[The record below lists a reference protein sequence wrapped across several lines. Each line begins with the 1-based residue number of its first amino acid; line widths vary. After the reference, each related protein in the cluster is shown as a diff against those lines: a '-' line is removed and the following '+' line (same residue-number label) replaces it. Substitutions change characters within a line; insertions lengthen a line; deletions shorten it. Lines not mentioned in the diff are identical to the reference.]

1 VSITSLWLGWLF
13 AALLGV
19 RHASEPDHLAAVSTL
34 LTDPHNAGGPRR
46 SALLGAVWGLGHSVA
61 LLVVGGLLL
70 CLRLQ
75 MPGRIAD
82 GCELLVAAML
92 LALGMR
98 SLRRAYLCAREQ
110 QHAHAGPAT
119 PHVHAGMWRTARRP
133 FGVGLVH
140 GLAGSGALTALALAS
155 MPSVLT
161 GLVYMSLFGLGS
173 VIGMALL
180 TGVGGLPLR
189 RLQSVPTL
197 RAALG
202 AAAGLMSVVLGVMWG
217 WPLITRLS
225 GS

>member
-1 VSITSLWLGWLF
+1 MTSLWLGWLF
-13 AALLGV
+13 AALLGA

-34 LTDPHNAGGPRR
+34 LTDPRASGSPRR
-46 SALLGAVWGLGHSVA
+46 GALLGAVWGMGHSVA
-61 LLVVGGLLL
+61 LLAVGGVLL

-82 GCELLVAAML
+82 VCELLVAAML
-92 LALGMR
+92 LVLGVR
-98 SLRRAYLCAREQ
+98 SLRRAYRCAHEEK
-110 QHAHAGPAT
+110 HLHVAHIE
-119 PHVHAGMWRTARRP
+119 PHIHVGMWTLARRP

-161 GLVYMSLFGLGS
+161 GIVYMLVFGLGS
-173 VIGMALL
+173 VFGMALL
-180 TGVGGLPLR
+180 AGVGGMPLR
-189 RLQSVPTL
+189 RLQNAPTM

-202 AAAGLMSVVLGVMWG
+202 ALAGLMSVVLGVMWG

-225 GS
+225 SS

>member
-1 VSITSLWLGWLF
+1 
-13 AALLGV
+13 
-19 RHASEPDHLAAVSTL
+19 
-34 LTDPHNAGGPRR
+34 
-46 SALLGAVWGLGHSVA
+46 
-61 LLVVGGLLL
+61 
-70 CLRLQ
+70 
-75 MPGRIAD
+75 
-82 GCELLVAAML
+82 ML
-92 LALGMR
+92 LALGVR
-98 SLRRAYLCAREQ
+98 SLRRAYHCAREER
-110 QHAHAGPAT
+110 HAHAGLTAA
-119 PHVHAGMWRTARRP
+119 PHVHAGMWRAARRP

-155 MPSVLT
+155 MPSLLT